1 MIRIEEGFPSQTLVR
16 MPVESIERMQQL
28 PLCRAL
34 YVTDV
39 GHYPE
44 AHNHFVR
51 RENGCPNHI
60 LIYCQGGRGFL
71 KMGKKQE
78 IIEDGQIILIPGNEP
93 HEYGTAPDESWRLY
107 WVHFNGSESEGIFD
121 LLSENRSTNTVY
133 LPRPDALV
141 NAFEETIRWTK
152 RGHTRSHLVALS
164 GACSRLLSLMIE
176 GKRPSANRARQVEER
191 VRATIARMRENLRN
205 PMTLDQL
212 AEEAALSIPHYCA
225 VFRKQ
230 AGNSPMQ
237 LYAQLRIQN
246 ACELLHN
253 TKLSVRVIA
262 EETGYDDAYY
272 FSRIF
277 KRIMGISPTEYRK
290 GFSEIPMKR

>member
-1 MIRIEEGFPSQTLVR
+1 MIRAEEGFPSQTLVR
-16 MPVESIERMQQL
+16 MPVESVERMRKL

-39 GHYPE
+39 GHFPE
-44 AHNHFVR
+44 ARNHFIR

-60 LIYCQGGRGFL
+60 LIYCEGGRGL
-71 KMGKKQE
+71 LNMAGKQDT
-78 IIEDGQIILIPGNEP
+78 IAGGQAFLIPANEP
-93 HEYGTAPDESWRLY
+93 HEYGTYPDESWRLY
-107 WVHFNGSESEGIFD
+107 WVHFNGTESTGVFD
-121 LLSENRSTNTVY
+121 LLSDGRSTNIVFI
-133 LPRPDALV
+133 PRPETIIA
-141 NAFEETIRWTK
+141 AFEDTIRWTK

-164 GACSRLLSLMIE
+164 GACGRLLSLLIE
-176 GKRPSANRARQVEER
+176 GKRPSANRARQVEDR
-191 VRATIARMRENLRN
+191 VRATIVRMRENLRN
-205 PMTLDQL
+205 PLTLEQL

-237 LYAQLRIQN
+237 LYAQLRIQH

-253 TKLSVRVIA
+253 TKLEIRAIA

-277 KRIMGISPTEYRK
+277 KRIMGLSPTDYRIGLK
-290 GFSEIPMKR
+290 EPC